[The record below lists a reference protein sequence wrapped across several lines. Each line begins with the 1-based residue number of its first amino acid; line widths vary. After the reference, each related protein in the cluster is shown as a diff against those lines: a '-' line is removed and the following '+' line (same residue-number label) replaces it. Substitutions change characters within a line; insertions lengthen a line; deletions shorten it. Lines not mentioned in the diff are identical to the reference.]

1 MKYKIEIAPLLDYFV
16 IAAKD
21 KKTGELVE
29 AFTINES
36 GKDMLEL
43 FCQEKD
49 TITITQE
56 IADKYDAPL
65 EQVSIDVAAFTKRL
79 TQKGLL

>member
-21 KKTGELVE
+21 KETGELVE

-49 TITITQE
+49 TTTITQE

-65 EQVSIDVAAFTKRL
+65 EQVSKDVAAFAKRL

>member
-56 IADKYDAPL
+56 IADKYEAPL

>member
-49 TITITQE
+49 TTTITQE

>member
-65 EQVSIDVAAFTKRL
+65 EQVSIDVAAFAKRL

>member
-43 FCQEKD
+43 LCQEKD

-65 EQVSIDVAAFTKRL
+65 EQVSIDVAAFAKRL

>member
-49 TITITQE
+49 TTTITQE

-65 EQVSIDVAAFTKRL
+65 EQVS
-79 TQKGLL
+79 

>member
-49 TITITQE
+49 TTTITQE

-65 EQVSIDVAAFTKRL
+65 EQVSIDVAAFAKRL